1 MKFKL
6 PYFIWGLITTLV
18 IGLCSCTL
26 GNSQPT
32 LVVAIAASLTD
43 VMAEIRAEFQA
54 QHPDISIQFN
64 TAASGTLQ
72 RQIEQ
77 QAPIDIFASAALEPV
92 ESLAQKGFVETEA
105 IRIFAKNQLVLIQ
118 NQQSQPQLNHLEDL
132 ADEDVPKVA
141 LGNPK
146 TVPAGKYAANLLE
159 KYPQLYETLEQS
171 QKLVFGENVR
181 QVLTYV
187 QNQSVT
193 AGFVYQTDIFQ
204 QSNLRV
210 IESFSP
216 ELTDSILYAIAP
228 IKTSLHQSQGQ
239 LFIDFILGQQ
249 SQAILQKYGFL
260 SPRD

>member
-1 MKFKL
+1 M
-6 PYFIWGLITTLV
+6 GLSIALV
-18 IGLCSCTL
+18 ISLHGCTF
-26 GNSQPT
+26 GNSGQT

-43 VMAEIRAEFQA
+43 VMAEIRTEFQT
-54 QHPDISIQFN
+54 QYPDISIQFN

-92 ESLAQKGFVETEA
+92 ESLAQKGFIAAEA
-105 IRIFAKNQLVLIQ
+105 IRIFAENQLVLIQ
-118 NQQSQPQLNHLEDL
+118 NQQSQPQLNRLEDL
-132 ADEDVPKVA
+132 AGEDVQKIA

-146 TVPAGKYAANLLE
+146 TVPAGRYAANLLE
-159 KYPQLYETLEQS
+159 KYSQLYQTLEQS

-187 QNQSVT
+187 QNQSAT

-216 ELTDSILYAIAP
+216 ELTGSILYVIAP
-228 IKTSLHQSQGQ
+228 IKVSPNQTQGQ
-239 LFIDFILGQQ
+239 LFINFILGQKG
-249 SQAILQKYGFL
+249 QAILQKYGFL
-260 SPRD
+260 PPRD

>member
-6 PYFIWGLITTLV
+6 SHFVLGLITALL
-18 IGLCSCTL
+18 IGLYSCSL
-26 GNSQPT
+26 GNSQPA

-43 VMAEIRAEFQA
+43 VMAELRTEFQI
-54 QHPDISIQFN
+54 QHPDIAIQFN

-77 QAPIDIFASAALEPV
+77 QAPIDIFASAALEPL
-92 ESLAQKGFVETEA
+92 ESLAQKEFVAAEA
-105 IRIFAKNQLVLIQ
+105 IRIFAENQLVLIQ
-118 NQQSQPQLNHLEDL
+118 NQQNQPQLNRLADL
-132 ADEDVPKVA
+132 ATEEVSKVA

-146 TVPAGKYAANLLE
+146 TVPAGRYAANLLE
-159 KYPQLYETLEQS
+159 KYPQLYQTLEES

-210 IESFSP
+210 IESFP
-216 ELTDSILYAIAP
+216 AELTGSILYAIAP
-228 IKTSLHQSQGQ
+228 IKASLNQAQGQ

-249 SQAILQKYGFL
+249 GQAILQKYGFL